1 MVQEVQQ
8 QKNRYQDPNRIEWIW
23 HIERK
28 LSEKT
33 QIREKTARGT
43 TFTSGIIGIS
53 SYWDEK
59 FPTYWNYT
67 DTEWVHYEVD
77 GWDFYMAQWW
87 GYLVHII
94 PSKWF
99 TDLHEAIIRIYVD
112 DKEVY
117 RRIDRLTELENHII
131 AMNLGKGNKVTAS
144 VQPNWALD
152 DSWSIQLT
160 LEFIKL

>member
-8 QKNRYQDPNRIEWIW
+8 QKNWYQDPNQIEWIW

-28 LSEKT
+28 ISDRT
-33 QIREKTARGT
+33 QVRDKHTRWT
-43 TFTSGIIGIS
+43 TFTSGIMFIE
-53 SYWDEK
+53 SYWDEV
-59 FPTYWNYT
+59 FPSSWSYT
-67 DTEWVHYEVD
+67 DTEDVYYKVD
-77 GWDFYMAQWW
+77 GKDFYMAQWW

-99 TDLHEAIIRIYVD
+99 TDLHEVIFRLYVD

-117 RRIDRLTELENHII
+117 RKMNRLTELENHII
-131 AMNLGKGNKVTAS
+131 AMNLGKENKITAS
-144 VQPNWALD
+144 FQPNWSLD
-152 DSWSIQLT
+152 DTWSINVT

>member
-33 QIREKTARGT
+33 QIREKTARWT
-43 TFTSGIIGIS
+43 TFTSSTMFIES
-53 SYWDEK
+53 HWSEV
-59 FPTYWNYT
+59 FPNSWSYT

-87 GYLVHII
+87 WYLVHII

-99 TDLHEAIIRIYVD
+99 TDLHECIFRIYVD

-117 RRIDRLTELENHII
+117 KRIDRLAWLENHII
-131 AMNLGKGNKVTAS
+131 AMNLGKWNKITAS
-144 VQPNWALD
+144 VKPNGALD
-152 DSWSIQLT
+152 DWWSIDIT

>member
-8 QKNRYQDPNRIEWIW
+8 QKNWYQDPNQIEWIW

-28 LSEKT
+28 ISDRT
-33 QIREKTARGT
+33 QVRDKHTRYT
-43 TFTSGIIGIS
+43 TFESGIMYLT
-53 SYWDEK
+53 SYGSEV
-59 FPTYWNYT
+59 FPSTWTYKDSDSVY
-67 DTEWVHYEVD
+67 YRVD
-77 GWDFYMAQWW
+77 GKDFYMAQWW

-99 TDLHEAIIRIYVD
+99 TDLHEVIFRLYVD

-117 RRIDRLTELENHII
+117 TRMNRLTELENHII
-131 AMNLGKGNKVTAS
+131 AMNLGKENKITAS
-144 VQPNWALD
+144 FQPNWSLD
-152 DSWSIQLT
+152 SSWSINVT